1 MGNCH
6 RCHKRYGKKFFRL
19 TDEELNEERI
29 KHWEICKVTKRSPD
43 ENPFA
48 QWRDDEP
55 MFETADLE
63 TEIRIQIEAQWLA
76 HWSYSLDRNYI
87 DKYTT
92 AYRSEIVRAILSH

>member
-1 MGNCH
+1 
-6 RCHKRYGKKFFRL
+6 
-19 TDEELNEERI
+19 
-29 KHWEICKVTKRSPD
+29 
-43 ENPFA
+43 
-48 QWRDDEP
+48 